1 MEPSG
6 SLEPVASRVTCSG
19 SLPLDGVATS
29 LAVGTWLVRWTVIV
43 VAEVPDKAL
52 AAVNVTTKVPVS
64 PAAGVHVK
72 VPVVLP
78 GPGVKLDPEGPA
90 AARDVIASPSGSEAP
105 TFTVIAVKALPD
117 AVAGAVTTGARSTLV
132 TVISV
137 VEVSESAFDAMK
149 VTL

>member
-29 LAVGTWLVRWTVIV
+29 LAVGSWLVRWTVIV

-64 PAAGVHVK
+64 LAAGVHVK

-90 AARDVIASPSGSEAP
+90 AASEAIGSPFGSEAV
-105 TFTVIAVKALPD
+105 TLTVSRLFSATV
-117 AVAGAVTTGARSTLV
+117 AVAGDVTAGAPLV
-132 TVISV
+132 TILIAV
-137 VEVSESAFDAMK
+137 VAEAVKLFEAVN
-149 VTL
+149 VT